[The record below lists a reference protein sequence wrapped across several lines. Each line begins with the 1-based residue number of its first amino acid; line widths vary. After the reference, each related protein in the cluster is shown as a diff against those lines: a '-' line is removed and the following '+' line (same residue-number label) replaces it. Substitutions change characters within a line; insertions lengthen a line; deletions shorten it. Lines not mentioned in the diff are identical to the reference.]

1 MAEPFDEE
9 LEKDRVVTAD
19 AAPNQSEPRHIETPE
34 EFSRRVTEL
43 SPQEL
48 SELLAVM
55 KATQP

>member
-1 MAEPFDEE
+1 MPGPFDEE

-19 AAPNQSEPRHIETPE
+19 AAPNQSEPRRIETPE
-34 EFSRRVTEL
+34 EFSRRVEKL

-55 KATQP
+55 KATKP

>member
-19 AAPNQSEPRHIETPE
+19 AGSNEGEPSRIETPE
-34 EFSRRVTEL
+34 EFSRRVEKL